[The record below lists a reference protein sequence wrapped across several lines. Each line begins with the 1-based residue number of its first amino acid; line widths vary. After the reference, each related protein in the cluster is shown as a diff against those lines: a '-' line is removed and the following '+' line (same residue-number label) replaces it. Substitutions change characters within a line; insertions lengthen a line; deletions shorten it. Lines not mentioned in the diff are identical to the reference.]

1 MQLSAHLSHNLKVV
15 SSSLREG
22 RSSLMFPQSAWPN
35 IMLINTRDMSGAL
48 TKQHKVNCHIRIWRF
63 IQYLLKRMKSV
74 LYFVGLLGALSKMRR
89 EEIYVTPETKSCT
102 IFLLFL
108 SINGRSKGNFWKK
121 NLNPN
126 ILLESLDKAILPEQ
140 SFLFAMNIFHFSDF
154 VSCFKKPVTTN

>member
-1 MQLSAHLSHNLKVV
+1 MQLSVHLSHNLKVV

-108 SINGRSKGNFWKK
+108 SINGRSKGNFLKK
-121 NLNPN
+121 KSKPKYSTW
-126 ILLESLDKAILPEQ
+126 ILGQSYFAWTIFSLCNEYIP
-140 SFLFAMNIFHFSDF
+140 FLWL
-154 VSCFKKPVTTN
+154 CFMF